1 MTLTQADMET
11 IGNIVEKAMERTLRE
26 KAVCCPLEPI
36 AGHFA
41 GLLDDMGDGNGD
53 RGLRALRDNNQ
64 WIKDVRTRTERY
76 GASVIL
82 ATIGLLTV
90 TLVGGMLALVGNW
103 LRGGG

>member
-1 MTLTQADMET
+1 MALTQADLET
-11 IGNIVEKAMERTLRE
+11 IGIVVEKAVESSI
-26 KAVCCPLEPI
+26 KKSAVCCPLEPL

-64 WIKDVRTRTERY
+64 WIKDVRIRTERY
-76 GASVIL
+76 GTGVIL

-90 TLVGGMLALVGNW
+90 TLVGGLLALIGNW
-103 LRGGG
+103 IRGG